1 MSLKYK
7 KEFSCFIDG
16 NFECQISTGGSVME
30 GDTQELVFK
39 VPNQYWG
46 HFPSSHTK
54 CAFKDVTNIDRQRK
68 IKAENAS

>member
-39 VPNQYWG
+39 VPNQY
-46 HFPSSHTK
+46 
-54 CAFKDVTNIDRQRK
+54 
-68 IKAENAS
+68 